1 MDAIN
6 TKTITLDYDTY
17 LGELSSAKKEGY
29 YTTIRTKVEENKHYQ
44 TTMQKLRKA
53 DVQIARYETT
63 LRDEWDKA
71 YIAKKRIELLEDRK
85 AIYKFLSFLFLIL
98 LLFSEV
104 IKEWLL

>member
-1 MDAIN
+1 MDAMN

-29 YTTIRTKVEENKHYQ
+29 YKAIRTKVEENKHYQ

-53 DVQIARYETT
+53 DVQIECYETT

-71 YIAKKRIELLEDRK
+71 YISRKSIELLEDQK
-85 AIYKFLSFLFLIL
+85 AIYKFLSGLFLLL
-98 LLFSEV
+98 LLFSEA
-104 IKEWLL
+104 IKAWLL

>member
-1 MDAIN
+1 MNAIN

-29 YTTIRTKVEENKHYQ
+29 YIAIRTKVEENKHYQ

-53 DVQIARYETT
+53 DVQLARYKTT

-71 YIAKKRIELLEDRK
+71 YISKKRIELLEDRK

>member
-29 YTTIRTKVEENKHYQ
+29 YTAIRTKVEENKHYQ
-44 TTMQKLRKA
+44 KTMQKLREA
-53 DVQIARYETT
+53 DTRIAIYDKT

-71 YIAKKRIELLEDRK
+71 YISRKSIELLEDQK
-85 AIYKFLSFLFLIL
+85 AIYKFLSGLLLLL
-98 LLFSEV
+98 LLFSEA
-104 IKEWLL
+104 IKAWLL

>member
-29 YTTIRTKVEENKHYQ
+29 YTAIRTKVEENKHYQ

-53 DVQIARYETT
+53 DVQLARYEKT
-63 LRDEWDKA
+63 LRDEWDKT
-71 YIAKKRIELLEDRK
+71 YISKKRIELLEDQK
-85 AIYKFLSFLFLIL
+85 AIYKFLSFLFLML

>member
-1 MDAIN
+1 MDAMN

-29 YTTIRTKVEENKHYQ
+29 YTAIRTKVEENKHYQ

-53 DVQIARYETT
+53 DVQIARYEKT

-71 YIAKKRIELLEDRK
+71 YISRQRIGLLEDQK
-85 AIYKFLSFLFLIL
+85 AIYKFLSGLFLIL
-98 LLFSEV
+98 LLFSEA
-104 IKEWLL
+104 IKAWLL

>member
-1 MDAIN
+1 MDAMN

-29 YTTIRTKVEENKHYQ
+29 YTAIRTKVEENKHYQ

-53 DVQIARYETT
+53 DVQLARYRTT

-85 AIYKFLSFLFLIL
+85 AIYKFLSFLFLML
-98 LLFSEV
+98 LLFSEA
-104 IKEWLL
+104 IKAWLL

>member
-29 YTTIRTKVEENKHYQ
+29 YTAIRTKVEENKHYQ

-53 DVQIARYETT
+53 DVQLARYEKT

-71 YIAKKRIELLEDRK
+71 YISKKRIELLEDRK
-85 AIYKFLSFLFLIL
+85 AIYKFLSFLFLML
-98 LLFSEV
+98 LLFSEA
-104 IKEWLL
+104 IKTWLL

>member
-29 YTTIRTKVEENKHYQ
+29 YTAIKTKVEENKHYQ

-53 DVQIARYETT
+53 DVQIARYEKT

-71 YIAKKRIELLEDRK
+71 CISRQRIGLLEDQK
-85 AIYKFLSFLFLIL
+85 AIYKFLSGLFLIL
-98 LLFSEV
+98 LLFSEA
-104 IKEWLL
+104 IKAWLL